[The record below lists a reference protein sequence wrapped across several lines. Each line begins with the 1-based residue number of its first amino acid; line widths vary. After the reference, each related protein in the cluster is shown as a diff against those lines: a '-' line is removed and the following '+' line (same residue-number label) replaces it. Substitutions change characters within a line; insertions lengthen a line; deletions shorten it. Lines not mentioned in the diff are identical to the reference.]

1 MCTYMPDN
9 EVMIIRDGLN
19 PGDDIRIETELVALS
34 LISENPVAIGRY
46 SFSVPNGVSM
56 AHDWHRHLGNCP

>member
-34 LISENPVAIGRY
+34 LISENPVAHWAVLVLSPKWSIDGT
-46 SFSVPNGVSM
+46 
-56 AHDWHRHLGNCP
+56 